1 MARGTPRRSR
11 RRQSTA
17 SAIATGAVSVMMA
30 RSISC
35 RIRRRS
41 ACLATASCV
50 WAVLSAMAAT
60 LEGWVEV
67 QAAVLGELPF
77 AWVYFLSFVFVAVF
91 VVVNLFIAVV
101 LNNLESAK
109 IELQAAEDR
118 RNPHHGLL
126 TAIEEVK
133 ARLEE
138 LERGLREQPMAEPGA
153 ERAPHPRAPHPT
165 LSPEGRG

>member
-1 MARGTPRRSR
+1 
-11 RRQSTA
+11 
-17 SAIATGAVSVMMA
+17 
-30 RSISC
+30 
-35 RIRRRS
+35 
-41 ACLATASCV
+41 
-50 WAVLSAMAAT
+50 MAAT

-153 ERAPHPRAPHPT
+153 ERAPHPRAPHPRAPHPT
-165 LSPEGRG
+165 LSPEGRA